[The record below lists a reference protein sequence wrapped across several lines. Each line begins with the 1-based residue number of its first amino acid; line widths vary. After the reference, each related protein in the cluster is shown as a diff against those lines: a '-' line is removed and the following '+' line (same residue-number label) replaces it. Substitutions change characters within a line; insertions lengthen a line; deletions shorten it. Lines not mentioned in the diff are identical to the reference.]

1 MFFQT
6 QFEIGILNAWIFTVF
21 YFLFSFLPIIFRKK
35 KVKKTRKISS
45 FSVTDN
51 VEDAAGK
58 VIYWLSF
65 VVFILT
71 MIVSI
76 FLPIIFGISF
86 YIGLIIYILG
96 ITFIGLT
103 ITSWMNTPE
112 GKVIKTG
119 IYRYSR
125 NPMYVSMFLTHIGIS
140 IVTLSW
146 VFFLLTVV
154 YSVLTIM
161 IVFFEENACIQRFGE
176 SYKNYMKETPRWL
189 GNIKQ
194 K

>member
-6 QFEIGILNAWIFTVF
+6 QFELGILNAWIFTVF

-35 KVKKTRKISS
+35 RSKKTRKISS
-45 FSVTDN
+45 FSPTDN

-65 VVFILT
+65 IIFILT

-86 YIGLIIYILG
+86 YIGLIIFTLG
-96 ITFIGLT
+96 IIFVGLT

-112 GKVIKTG
+112 NEVIKIG
-119 IYRYSR
+119 NYRYSR
-125 NPMYVSMFLTHIGIS
+125 NPMYISMFLTHIGIS

-146 VFFLLTVV
+146 VFFLLTII
-154 YSVLTIM
+154 YSILTIM
-161 IVFFEENACIQRFGE
+161 IVFFEEKACIQRFGE
-176 SYKNYMKETPRWL
+176 SYKKYMRETPRWL
-189 GNIKQ
+189 GNTKR
-194 K
+194 

>member
-35 KVKKTRKISS
+35 KSKKTRKISS
-45 FSVTDN
+45 FSPTDN

-65 VVFILT
+65 IIFILT

-96 ITFIGLT
+96 IIFVGLT

-112 GKVIKTG
+112 DKVIKIG
-119 IYRYSR
+119 IYKYSR
-125 NPMYVSMFLTHIGIS
+125 NPMYISMFLTHMGIS
-140 IVTLSW
+140 IVTISW
-146 VFFLLTVV
+146 VFFLLTII
-154 YSVLTIM
+154 YSILTIM
-161 IVFFEENACIQRFGE
+161 IVFFEEKACIQRFGE
-176 SYKNYMKETPRWL
+176 SYKNYMRETSRWL
-189 GNIKQ
+189 GNTK